1 MRLPN
6 GYGSVTKLSGKRR
19 KPYIARITTGSEY
32 DPVKDDYVQK
42 RAVLG
47 YYAKKSEALEA
58 LAQYSKSPYSIL
70 ESTMTVKE
78 LWDSIKDKVDASEN
92 RKKVYE
98 TDFRKYMTGI
108 ADMRVRDVKTKH
120 LQQVIDDCP
129 YGYSTK
135 TNIRVVMNHIFRYAA
150 QNDLVEK
157 NYTDFIK
164 FEQEQTILERQIYT
178 DEEIKSL
185 WEKADV
191 TEYAFTLVLLHQGM
205 RIKELIDTVPENINL
220 ENKTISIPKAKNNYS
235 IRTIPIND
243 AVFDLVARFKEKP
256 HGLTIPKYYHFCKKV
271 LDHTPYDTRHTFGT
285 KCTKL
290 KIQPVIA
297 QRIMGHKPDTLLENV
312 YVHLTMKELSEA
324 INQVKYV

>member
-78 LWDSIKDKVDASEN
+78 LWDSIKNNVDASEN
-92 RKKVYE
+92 RKVVY
-98 TDFRKYMTGI
+98 DRVFNKYMI
-108 ADMRVRDVKTKH
+108 NLHDMKIRDVKTKH
-120 LQQVIDDCP
+120 LQQVLDDCDK
-129 YGYSTK
+129 GYSTK

-157 NYTDFIK
+157 NYTDYVK
-164 FEQEQTILERQIYT
+164 FEQEQTILQREIFT
-178 DEEIKSL
+178 DDEIKDMWKKSDL
-185 WEKADV
+185 D
-191 TEYAFTLVLLHQGM
+191 EYALAIILLHQGM
-205 RIKELIDTVPENINL
+205 RIKEFMDLSPEDINL
-220 ENKTISIPKAKNNYS
+220 EDRTITIRQAKNKYS
-235 IRTIPIND
+235 ERTIPIND
-243 AVFDLVARFKEKP
+243 AVFDLVARFKDHP
-256 HGLTIPKYYHFCKKV
+256 LTLTRPQYYHFSKKI
-271 LDHTPYDTRHTFGT
+271 LGHTPYDTRHTFAT
-285 KCTKL
+285 KCTSL
-290 KIQPVIA
+290 QIQPVII
-297 QRIMGHKPDTLLENV
+297 QRLMGHKPDSLLENV
-312 YVHLTMKELSEA
+312 YVHLSMKELSDA
-324 INQVKYV
+324 INQVRF

>member
-1 MRLPN
+1 MKLPN

-19 KPYIARITTGSEY
+19 KPYMARITTGCVY
-32 DPVKDDYVQK
+32 DEERDDYIQK

-58 LAQYSKSPYSIL
+58 LAEYSKNPYSII

-78 LWDSIKDKVDASEN
+78 LWDSIKDKVDVSEN

-108 ADMRVRDVKTKH
+108 ANMRVKDVKTKH

-129 YGYSTK
+129 HGYSTK
-135 TNIRVVMNHIFRYAA
+135 SNIRVVMNHIFRYAA

-164 FEQEQTILERQIYT
+164 FEQENTILERQVYT
-178 DEEIKSL
+178 DEEIKEL
-185 WEKADV
+185 WKKADV
-191 TEYAFTLVLLHQGM
+191 TEYAFALILLYQGM
-205 RIKELIDTVPENINL
+205 RIKELVETTPENINL
-220 ENKTISIPKAKNNYS
+220 EDRTIQIPKAKNNYS

-243 AVFDLVARFKEKP
+243 AVYDLVARFKETP
-256 HGLTIPKYYHFCKKV
+256 HGLTIPKFYHFCKKI
-271 LDHTPYDTRHTFGT
+271 LGHTPYDTRHTFAT
-285 KCTKL
+285 KCNKL
-290 KIQPVIA
+290 KIDKTTIQK
-297 QRIMGHKPDTLLENV
+297 IMGHKPDSLLENV
-312 YVHLTMKELSEA
+312 YIHLTIQDLSEA
-324 INQVKYV
+324 INKVRY